1 MYEVFFLISQI
12 LKDNESTGECYRP
25 KLKVDNTF
33 QNCDCSGY
41 HENPNWIF
49 IVLFCVVTKNFSNGC
64 FWSKFVQQFSGLN
77 GARVLCRNT
86 GSTSLKP
93 EERPCK
99 CQPGFELKNFGGSLE
114 CKACEKGLMSSGL
127 KCERCPAG
135 HVALAGKHYYI
146 WRNSTLPEGFKAK
159 CAGDCSVKVGLTLWQ
174 LILSWGLI
182 RMLKDI

>member
-1 MYEVFFLISQI
+1 MTIC
-12 LKDNESTGECYRP
+12 NESTSKCYQP
-25 KLKVDNTF
+25 KLKGDNTF

-41 HENPNWIF
+41 LENPNWIF
-49 IVLFCVVTKNFSNGC
+49 IVLFCVVTENFSNGC
-64 FWSKFVQQFSGLN
+64 FWSNFVQQFSGLN
-77 GARVLCRNT
+77 GARVLCRDT

-93 EERPCK
+93 EERPCA

-127 KCERCPAG
+127 ECKRCPAG

-146 WRNSTLPEGFKAK
+146 WRNNTLPEGFKAK

-174 LILSWGLI
+174 LILCWGLI
-182 RMLKDI
+182 RVLKDI